1 MRGMYGLMHDAD
13 VPTID
18 GDWQEVEKL
27 CTKPLVK
34 NHRSFLYSI
43 YKQQYLEYIERRE
56 IQKVKAMG
64 WMNDNVSYFFC
75 IGIYISQQAIKAFG
89 ASSDETQ

>member
-1 MRGMYGLMHDAD
+1 MRNGEEEAVAKMHDD
-13 VPTID
+13 SDGLTLD

-56 IQKVKAMG
+56 VQKVKAWWLVVIREG
-64 WMNDNVSYFFC
+64 MNSYFPLHHRPLPF
-75 IGIYISQQAIKAFG
+75 
-89 ASSDETQ
+89 

>member
-64 WMNDNVSYFFC
+64 WMNDSVSYSF
-75 IGIYISQQAIKAFG
+75 A
-89 ASSDETQ
+89 

>member
-1 MRGMYGLMHDAD
+1 MMI
-13 VPTID
+13 ID

-27 CTKPLVK
+27 CTKPVVK

-56 IQKVKAMG
+56 IQKVKG
-64 WMNDNVSYFFC
+64 
-75 IGIYISQQAIKAFG
+75 
-89 ASSDETQ
+89 T

>member
-1 MRGMYGLMHDAD
+1 MRQVQTLSLLYH
-13 VPTID
+13 VD

-43 YKQQYLEYIERRE
+43 YKQQYLEYLERRE
-56 IQKVKAMG
+56 IQKV
-64 WMNDNVSYFFC
+64 
-75 IGIYISQQAIKAFG
+75 YISSYHQNICY
-89 ASSDETQ
+89 